1 MIRYFSQTLFFF
13 LCSTTLALTVEEAF
27 EAGNQ
32 AYTRGENTLLEA
44 QKQGRRRKEPLL
56 ESAEGV

>member
-1 MIRYFSQTLFFF
+1 MRRYLSQTLFFF
-13 LCSTTLALTVEEAF
+13 LCSTALALTVEEAF

-44 QKQGRRRKEPLL
+44 RNKGVDEKELWPT
-56 ESAEGV
+56 SIPA